1 MKKENILTLLILLS
15 LVLGVLIGQFL
26 LHDPIA
32 ARFDAT
38 NPASELMSLRDKA
51 GANPS
56 DEAAQ
61 HAAAAISAP
70 GAMQKELASAADPW
84 RTVGDLLF
92 IRPLRA
98 LVIPL
103 VFASV
108 LCGVTSIGNPRRLG
122 LIGGATLS
130 YYLFT
135 TLLAVMLGLAL
146 VNMFQPGAG
155 VSSESLSSG
164 GQAAFKGEGIDSKV
178 SAAPTSVA
186 GSFIMLLYDIIPN
199 NILKTAVDGNTLG
212 VIVFAVVAGLAL
224 VLAGGVAKPVIDF
237 MEGVNAALLKIV
249 MWVIWLAPIGILCL
263 VAARV
268 GEVGLAQLVGPLAK
282 YMMVVVVGL
291 VLHLFAVLPV
301 VLAVLGRCNPYKFL
315 WDMRRVIITAFSTS
329 SSNATLPVTI
339 EECQRNGCSKRA
351 VSFSVPLGATVNMN
365 GTALYEAVAVSFL
378 FQMFAHDNPAFN
390 LGLGQQFIILVTA
403 TLAAIGAAGIPGA
416 GLVTMAIVI
425 GAVNSSLRATGGVDA
440 PQLPLWTIGIIIGV
454 DRVLDMGRT
463 VVNVMGDAIGAR
475 IITRLAPDDGP
486 ATHA

>member
-1 MKKENILTLLILLS
+1 MKKENLLTLLILVS
-15 LVLGVLIGQFL
+15 LVAGVLIGQFV
-26 LHDPIA
+26 LHDPVVRDFA
-32 ARFDAT
+32 ASPPVADAAGT
-38 NPASELMSLRDKA
+38 TPTLQKA
-51 GANPS
+51 
-56 DEAAQ
+56 
-61 HAAAAISAP
+61 
-70 GAMQKELASAADPW
+70 LAVVAEPW
-84 RTVGDLLF
+84 RTVGDLVF

-103 VFASV
+103 VFVSV

-122 LIGGATLS
+122 IIGGATLS
-130 YYLFT
+130 YYLVT
-135 TLLAVMLGLAL
+135 TLLAVVLGLAL
-146 VNMFQPGAG
+146 VNLIQPGAG
-155 VSSESLSSG
+155 VSSQSLASG
-164 GQAAFKGEGIDSKV
+164 GQAAFRTEGIESKV
-178 SAAPTSVA
+178 TAAPTTVG
-186 GSFIMLLYDIIPN
+186 GSFVALIYDIVPN
-199 NILKTAVDGNTLG
+199 NLLKTAVDGNTLG
-212 VIVFAVVAGLAL
+212 VIVFAMVGGLAL
-224 VLAGGVAKPVIDF
+224 VLAGSVAKPVIDV
-237 MEGVNAALLKIV
+237 MEGINAALMKIV

-282 YMMVVVVGL
+282 YMLVVALGLATHLVVV
-291 VLHLFAVLPV
+291 LPI

-315 WDMRRVIITAFSTS
+315 WDMRRVMITAFSTS

-378 FQMFAHDNPAFN
+378 FQMFATDNPAFN
-390 LGLGQQFIILVTA
+390 LELSQQFIILVTA

-425 GAVNSSLRATGGVDA
+425 GAVNSSLKATIGTDA

-475 IITRLAPDDGP
+475 IITRIAPDDP
-486 ATHA
+486 A